1 MNPLYPTFRTLY
13 SSEIAK
19 EEIRLHFQNP
29 KRDDEKLT
37 EMFFPE
43 RISSS
48 EKEFLST
55 IRKNE
60 RINFLKAS
68 LTIDKR
74 DTNQKSRRACM
85 E

>member
-1 MNPLYPTFRTLY
+1 
-13 SSEIAK
+13 
-19 EEIRLHFQNP
+19 
-29 KRDDEKLT
+29 
-37 EMFFPE
+37 MFFPE
-43 RISSS
+43 RISST